1 MKDVIIRNTNQ
12 AFRISEGVRENQE
25 VGMVMDPSEITIPE
39 WSQSHYAAHWDAVVK
54 ELASKVVLA
63 PGWDFSTGCVLEL
76 KESRA
81 RETQYRLRLR
91 SGIETGAR

>member
-1 MKDVIIRNTNQ
+1 
-12 AFRISEGVRENQE
+12 
-25 VGMVMDPSEITIPE
+25 MVMDPSEITIPE

-76 KESRA
+76 KRA
-81 RETQYRLRLR
+81 LDKGIPIGEVAVTQMS
-91 SGIETGAR
+91 SGDVDKLLEEKM